1 MNNEQNKV
9 RCAIYTRKSTDEGLD
24 MDFNSLDAQ
33 REACENYIRSQV
45 AKGWQILPERYDDGG
60 FSGGNNNRPGLQKLL
75 EDCRQGKVDI
85 IVIYKIDRLSRS
97 LYDFAE
103 LSKLFDEYKVDFCS
117 VTQEINTSTSAGRM
131 MLNILMTFSEFERS
145 IVTERIRDKMAAT
158 RRKGEWVGGTVPCGY
173 KVENKKLVL
182 VPERAE
188 VVKRVFKRF
197 IEIQSPKQITYE
209 LNQEGI
215 LTNQGKEW
223 SVHHI
228 YRMLNN
234 YTYIG
239 KIYYKGEVFDGKQER
254 IISDKLWERVQ
265 EILRSDA
272 PVKDYKGKMETLMPL
287 KGLLYCGHCGCR
299 MGPTYAKKGGTMY
312 SYYLCTKDS
321 KRAESLCP
329 VSRVSGGEIESA
341 VLLHIKKM
349 LCTPTIVNQLARD
362 LNTPGREVAEV
373 LNKLT
378 PLWDEMF
385 PAERNRLM
393 HLLLKKVTLYEDHL
407 DLDIRTAGVEQI
419 LEELDYENLD

>member
-1 MNNEQNKV
+1 M
-9 RCAIYTRKSTDEGLD
+9 
-24 MDFNSLDAQ
+24 
-33 REACENYIRSQV
+33 
-45 AKGWQILPERYDDGG
+45 
-60 FSGGNNNRPGLQKLL
+60 
-75 EDCRQGKVDI
+75 
-85 IVIYKIDRLSRS
+85 
-97 LYDFAE
+97 
-103 LSKLFDEYKVDFCS
+103 
-117 VTQEINTSTSAGRM
+117 
-131 MLNILMTFSEFERS
+131 
-145 IVTERIRDKMAAT
+145 
-158 RRKGEWVGGTVPCGY
+158 GGTVPCGY
-173 KVENKKLVL
+173 KVENKKLIV

-197 IEIQSPKQITYE
+197 IEIQSPKQIAYE

-223 SVHHI
+223 SLHHI

-321 KRAESLCP
+321 KRSESLCP
-329 VSRVSGGEIESA
+329 VSRVSGGEIEAA
-341 VLLHIKKM
+341 VLTHIKKI
-349 LCTPTIVNQLARD
+349 LCTPTIVNQLARN
-362 LNTPGREVAEV
+362 LNTPGKDVAEV